1 MRNRKIFFAVAVFC
15 AGVVAFSCG
24 RVPDNSKADKKSNLV
39 RIPSGSNIPSL
50 GIAFDASYD
59 PSTDDIV
66 PGYKIL
72 SVAISNG
79 SIDIMGTDSTIDK
92 WYVVDIKGSKHEA
105 IIDLKNED
113 PATYASLPPRLRQMV
128 SYPLL
133 VQVGETRVI
142 DLLFK
147 KGVNLDAFKFVRFQ
161 SGSLKKIIEII
172 SME

>member
-1 MRNRKIFFAVAVFC
+1 MTKKKIIFAVLTVC
-15 AGVVAFSCG
+15 AAAVAFSCG
-24 RVPDNSKADKKSNLV
+24 RVPDNPKGEKKSSLV

-59 PSTDDIV
+59 ASTDGIV

-92 WYVVDIKGSKHEA
+92 WFVVDIKGSKHEA

-113 PATYASLPPRLRQMV
+113 PNTYASLPPRLRQMV
-128 SYPLL
+128 NYPLL

-142 DLLFK
+142 DLLFRDN
-147 KGVNLDAFKFVRFQ
+147 VNLDAFKFVRFQ
-161 SGSLKKIIEII
+161 SGSLKKTIEII